1 MRNVRSQ
8 AEAMTFGTARGAL
21 ASCLLTSTA
30 VLALLATNNAL
41 AQTCTPPPPN
51 IVSWWPGDGNANDIR
66 GSSNGTL
73 QNGAWFAAGK
83 VGQAFSFSSDGDGA
97 VIPHNNNLNP
107 QNPGFTA
114 DFWMKGIKNQPE
126 FLATMFEKSHG
137 FVDAT
142 RWAFQVETTT
152 GAPSFA
158 MGNGSGFPY

>member
-1 MRNVRSQ
+1 MRNVRSK
-8 AEAMTFGTARGAL
+8 AKAVTIGKARGAL

-107 QNPGFTA
+107 QNPV
-114 DFWMKGIKNQPE
+114 
-126 FLATMFEKSHG
+126 HG
-137 FVDAT
+137 
-142 RWAFQVETTT
+142 
-152 GAPSFA
+152 
-158 MGNGSGFPY
+158 